1 MNSVTAKNDIGLM
14 AFIIAVCIAVL
25 VESWDLPPGTF
36 EPLGS
41 GPVPQTIAF
50 IIIGLCSIILVRA
63 IITLVRHNDTQKT
76 GEEVNLEAEDK
87 VTGFSPRPWSAL
99 AVLLLSGVYIGI
111 LYLGILGFG
120 IVTVFF
126 LLGIIVFLVGMEP
139 LRAFGRLISTFD
151 RQHLAAARPVLIAA
165 VIALVMGFGCEIV
178 FTKIFYIDLPTG

>member
-14 AFIIAVCIAVL
+14 TFIIAVCVAVL

-50 IIIGLCSIILVRA
+50 IIIGLCSIVLVRA
-63 IITLVRHNDTQKT
+63 IITLVRHNDMQRT
-76 GEEVNLEAEDK
+76 GEKVNLEAEDK

-126 LLGIIVFLVGMEP
+126 LFGIIVFLVGMEP

>member
-1 MNSVTAKNDIGLM
+1 VNSVTAKNDIGLM
-14 AFIIAVCIAVL
+14 TFIIAVCVAVL

-63 IITLVRHNDTQKT
+63 VITLARHNGMQKT
-76 GEEVNLEAEDK
+76 GEQINFETEEKAI
-87 VTGFSPRPWSAL
+87 GFSPRPWSAL
-99 AVLLLSGVYIGI
+99 AVLFLSGLYIAI
-111 LYLGILGFG
+111 LYLGFLGFG

-126 LLGIIVFLVGMEP
+126 LFGIIMFLVGMEP

-165 VIALVMGFGCEIV
+165 AIALIMGFGCEIV

>member
-1 MNSVTAKNDIGLM
+1 MT
-14 AFIIAVCIAVL
+14 FIIAVCVAVL

-36 EPLGS
+36 ESLGS

-126 LLGIIVFLVGMEP
+126 LFGIIVFLVGIEP
-139 LRAFGRLISTFD
+139 VRAFGRLISTFD
-151 RQHLAAARPVLIAA
+151 RQHLAAATPVLIAA